1 MKLNPI
7 VSHLRAVCPSFAGR
21 VTGGIDWDAV
31 VESAQLA
38 LPAAYVIASA
48 DAAAPSRAQNAV
60 IQDITEQFA
69 VVIVLDTSDE
79 RGQQDND
86 LLHDLRAELWRAL
99 VGWRPDTDYDPI
111 EYDKGAL
118 LHISRARVVYQFTFL
133 SGFQLGRNST
143 RRIDPE
149 APLAPAETWQ
159 ELEEDGLTGF
169 TGVTFNMDCIDPADP
184 NQQRP
189 GPDGRI
195 EAQFSG
201 DVTP

>member
-7 VSHLRAVCPSFAGR
+7 VSHLRAACPAFAGR

-48 DAAAPSRAQNAV
+48 DAAAPSRAQNSV

-99 VGWRPDTDYDPI
+99 VGWCPDTEYDPI

-133 SGFQLGRNST
+133 SGFQLGRNSAG
-143 RRIDPE
+143 PGQ
-149 APLAPAETWQ
+149 PVAPAETWH
-159 ELEEDGLTGF
+159 ELELDGLTGF

-195 EAQFSG
+195 EAHFSG